1 MANNMSEVFFLEHR
15 NTQIE
20 VELDH
25 KRIRLVVGPQLTL
38 YLTPAEADQL
48 STMLL
53 DAATGKD
60 QYEDWDGKYDPTKK
74 PSPTTGTTNNP
85 MGTFHGEKNPR
96 ILNGMDLPLHLL
108 RM

>member
-60 QYEDWDGKYDPTKK
+60 QYEDWDGKYDPDEETI
-74 PSPTTGTTNNP
+74 TNDWDYEQP
-85 MGTFHGEKNPR
+85 YGDVPW
-96 ILNGMDLPLHLL
+96 
-108 RM
+108 